1 MQLKV
6 ERLTQATNVRANGPK
21 RLGDKLLHLSL
32 PLFVEPE
39 GTSIAWIPLR
49 ATNKNPSRYGLG
61 LESK

>member
-39 GTSIAWIPLR
+39 GTSIAWLRLR
-49 ATNKNPSRYGLG
+49 AVL
-61 LESK
+61 